1 MVKKEET
8 AVALIVPRVG
18 RPKTAVPNVPRA
30 VRVRLALGVTI
41 ACRVN
46 IVRVAIK
53 MLRRVLIAPLVL
65 VKEMQGKL
73 RAFRAVPVNSTMLRV
88 LLFAKHV
95 SIRHTL
101 VTKEETAVA
110 SIAQPVGRPKTAVP
124 NVSRVVRVRLAKAV
138 KIAQLDLL
146 DQEKT
151 TQPNANNA
159 TEVLQPQHRAP
170 PSAAAVT

>member
-1 MVKKEET
+1 MLLSVN
-8 AVALIVPRVG
+8 
-18 RPKTAVPNVPRA
+18 NVQ
-30 VRVRLALGVTI
+30 VD
-41 ACRVN
+41 
-46 IVRVAIK
+46 
-53 MLRRVLIAPLVL
+53 L
-65 VKEMQGKL
+65 VKATKDKL
-73 RAFRAVPVNSTMLRV
+73 RVSNAAPVNSTMLRV

-101 VTKEETAVA
+101 VTNEETAVA

-159 TEVLQPQHRAP
+159 TEVLQPQHQAP
-170 PSAAAVT
+170 PSAAAAN

>member
-1 MVKKEET
+1 MQRT
-8 AVALIVPRVG
+8 
-18 RPKTAVPNVPRA
+18 
-30 VRVRLALGVTI
+30 LG
-41 ACRVN
+41 
-46 IVRVAIK
+46 
-53 MLRRVLIAPLVL
+53 
-65 VKEMQGKL
+65 G
-73 RAFRAVPVNSTMLRV
+73 
-88 LLFAKHV
+88 
-95 SIRHTL
+95 
-101 VTKEETAVA
+101 KEETAVA
-110 SIAQPVGRPKTAVP
+110 SIAQWVGLPKTAVR